1 MKKTIVGEMKD
12 ARRKNKEI
20 IVNNKLELKELEQF
34 YVDGKIEGLS
44 NAIKELKEEKVK
56 EIIEFSERYD
66 KRINPLII
74 TNYFFKS
81 VNPLGNKTPLYS
93 PEQLAIFF
101 DYYTFL
107 VTQVNANIG
116 DYLPTL
122 TGFCKFIGI
131 STGVLRNLK
140 NSSDADMREI
150 VNKIYDEIGEEN
162 LMFSQ
167 MGYTKERSTLFR
179 LKAEHEMVEKVQPN
193 VNITYKEVINT
204 DKIDSKLAKYKEL
217 LDKKDK

>member
-1 MKKTIVGEMKD
+1 MKKTIVGEMED

-34 YVDGKIEGLS
+34 YVDGKVEGLS

-81 VNPLGNKTPLYS
+81 VNPLGSKTPLYS

-101 DYYTFL
+101 DYYAFL

-179 LKAEHEMVEKVQPN
+179 LKAEHEMVEKAQPN

>member
-20 IVNNKLELKELEQF
+20 IANNKLELKKLEQF
-34 YVDGKIEGLS
+34 YVDGKVEGLS

-56 EIIEFSERYD
+56 EIREFSEKYD

-81 VNPLGNKTPLYS
+81 VNPLGSKTPLYS

>member
-34 YVDGKIEGLS
+34 YVDGKVEGLS

-162 LMFSQ
+162 LIFSQ